1 MGEDEKR
8 RKLMPTETE
17 QRILDAIEGVQV
29 DVNSLKGDVHSLQG
43 DVNLLKGDV
52 NSLKG
57 EMNAMQLEVKN
68 QGERLGHLEKT
79 VDKLDKDGD
88 RFNDRFLNY
97 QSSIDKLVN
106 LSTSLIASA
115 TIAVIVS
122 IIFKR

>member
-29 DVNSLKGDVHSLQG
+29 DVNSLKGDVHSLQ
-43 DVNLLKGDV
+43 
-52 NSLKG
+52 G

>member
-8 RKLMPTETE
+8 RELMPTETE

-29 DVNSLKGDVHSLQG
+29 DVNSLKGDVNS
-43 DVNLLKGDV
+43 LKGDV
-52 NSLKG
+52 HSLQG

-79 VDKLDKDGD
+79 VDKLNKDGD

>member
-8 RKLMPTETE
+8 REPMPTETE

-29 DVNSLKGDVHSLQG
+29 DVNSLKGDVNSLKG
-43 DVNLLKGDV
+43 DVHALQGDV